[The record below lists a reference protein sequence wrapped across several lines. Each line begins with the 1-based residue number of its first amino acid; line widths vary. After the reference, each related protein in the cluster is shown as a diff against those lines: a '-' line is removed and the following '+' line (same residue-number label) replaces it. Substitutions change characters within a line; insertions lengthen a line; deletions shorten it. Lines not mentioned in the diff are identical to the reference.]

1 MYLNNLSLI
10 NFKNY
15 EQLEIEFSQQ
25 INCFVGDNGV
35 GKTNLLDAVYYLS
48 FCKSYFNLIDSQNI
62 KHNAGFF
69 VIQGNYNISGENESI
84 YCGIKRNKR
93 KQFKRNKKEYQ
104 KLSDHIGL
112 IPLVL
117 ISPYDS
123 NLIMGGSDERRKF
136 LDGVISQFD
145 KQYLEDLIK
154 YNRALSQRNSLLKNF
169 AKTNTFN
176 IETIEIWDEQLIK
189 FGTTIYEKRVKFI
202 NELLPVFQKY
212 YAFIADGNEKVQLIY
227 HSQLHDFDFP
237 YLLKNSIERDRIL
250 QYTTTGIHKDDL
262 IFKLDKFLIKKN
274 GSQGQQ
280 KTFLVALKLAQF
292 DYMKNIYDYKPIL
305 LLDDIFDKFDL
316 FRVKQ
321 IIKLV
326 ADNNFGQIFIT
337 DTNKKRVKNILSDF
351 SIEYNLFNVS
361 NGAIE
366 LTMNNEL

>member
-1 MYLNNLSLI
+1 MYLKDLSLI

-15 EQLEIEFSQQ
+15 EQLEIEFSQK

-48 FCKSYFNLIDSQNI
+48 FCKSRFNLIDSQNI
-62 KHNAGFF
+62 KHSENFF
-69 VIQGNYNISGENESI
+69 VIQGNYKISDENESI
-84 YCGIKRNKR
+84 YCGIKRNKK
-93 KQFKRNKKEYQ
+93 KQFKRNKKEYT

-123 NLIMGGSDERRKF
+123 NLIIGGSEERRKF
-136 LDGVISQFD
+136 LNGVISQFD
-145 KQYLEDLIK
+145 KQYLVDLIK

-176 IETIEIWDEQLIK
+176 LETIEIWDEQLSK
-189 FGTTIYEKRVKFI
+189 LGTSIYEKRVKFI

-212 YAFIADGNEKVQLIY
+212 YEFISDGNEKVKLLY
-227 HSQLHDFDFP
+227 NSQLHDFDFQE
-237 YLLKNSIERDRIL
+237 LLKDSLERDRIL
-250 QYTTTGIHKDDL
+250 QYTTTGVHKDDL
-262 IFKLDKFLIKKN
+262 IFKLDDFLIKKN

-280 KTFLVALKLAQF
+280 KTFSVALKLSQF
-292 DYMKNIYDYKPIL
+292 DYMKNIYGYKPIL
-305 LLDDIFDKFDL
+305 LLDDVFDKFDL
-316 FRVKQ
+316 FRVTQ

-337 DTNKKRVKNILSDF
+337 DTNKDRMKNILSEF
-351 SIEYNLFNVS
+351 SIEYKLFNV
-361 NGAIE
+361 NNDTIE
-366 LTMNNEL
+366 SVRL

>member
-1 MYLNNLSLI
+1 MYLKNLSLI

-15 EQLEIEFSQQ
+15 EQLEIEFSQK

-48 FCKSYFNLIDSQNI
+48 FCKSRFNLIDSQNI
-62 KHNAGFF
+62 KHDENFF
-69 VIQGNYNISGENESI
+69 VIQGNYYIRNENESV
-84 YCGIKRNKR
+84 YCGIKRNKK
-93 KQFKRNKKEYQ
+93 KQFKRNKKEYK

-123 NLIMGGSDERRKF
+123 NLIIAGSDERRKF
-136 LDGVISQFD
+136 LNGVISQFD

-189 FGTTIYEKRVKFI
+189 LGTSIYEKRVNFV
-202 NELLPVFQKY
+202 NELMPVFQKY
-212 YAFIADGNEKVQLIY
+212 YEIISNGNEEVKLNFS
-227 HSQLHDFDFP
+227 SQLHDFDFP
-237 YLLKNSIERDRIL
+237 ELLKNAIERDRIL
-250 QYTTTGIHKDDL
+250 QYTTVGIHKDDL
-262 IFKLDKFLIKKN
+262 IFKLDDFLIKKN

-292 DYMKNIYDYKPIL
+292 DYMKNIYGFKPIL
-305 LLDDIFDKFDL
+305 LLDDVFDKFDL

-326 ADNNFGQIFIT
+326 AENNFRQIFIT
-337 DTNKKRVKNILSDF
+337 DTNKDRVKNILNDS

-361 NGAIE
+361 NDTIE
-366 LTMNNEL
+366 LSNNIKL